1 MIDFTFTPEIEAV
14 RLKVRAFMD
23 EQVRPQWDAIDQN
36 DRAQVVKAIVELRKL
51 AREDWNLWLPHM
63 PADRGSRRSTSPLMH
78 CPRAYLAQLACADG
92 PALSTPFHSS
102 SSIAPPPPSSA
113 FVPPPPS
120 SFAPIWAWQ

>member
-23 EQVRPQWDAIDQN
+23 EQVRPQWDAIDQD

-63 PADRGSRRSTSPLMH
+63 PAEW
-78 CPRAYLAQLACADG
+78 AAWVLAQQRWLRCR
-92 PALSTPFHSS
+92 PKQPR
-102 SSIAPPPPSSA
+102 SA
-113 FVPPPPS
+113 S
-120 SFAPIWAWQ
+120 DRMC